1 MTRSS
6 LAIAESRPD
15 DADVVIYRNNTSDMR
30 LSQAHVS
37 QIDFDG
43 VAAVVLTGTALSD
56 SPSDQAL
63 MAITKAARQAGT
75 PVILDVDYRVSAWP
89 SSAVAAERT
98 LNFARNCDMIV
109 GNDEE
114 FALLATST
122 ESSGA
127 DGFTLAREMAVK
139 GQIILYKQG
148 QEGCRL
154 LLGDNV
160 QQFGIF
166 PVELAKP
173 FGSGDAFL
181 GTLLARLQDGLS
193 LEAAIR
199 EGSAAAAFVVSKTG
213 CASAMPDTDEL
224 ASFMAGYE
232 AL

>member
-1 MTRSS
+1 
-6 LAIAESRPD
+6 
-15 DADVVIYRNNTSDMR
+15 
-30 LSQAHVS
+30 
-37 QIDFDG
+37 
-43 VAAVVLTGTALSD
+43 
-56 SPSDQAL
+56 
-63 MAITKAARQAGT
+63 
-75 PVILDVDYRVSAWP
+75 
-89 SSAVAAERT
+89 
-98 LNFARNCDMIV
+98 
-109 GNDEE
+109 
-114 FALLATST
+114 
-122 ESSGA
+122 
-127 DGFTLAREMAVK
+127 MAVK

-173 FGSGDAFL
+173 FGSGDAFWEHCL
-181 GTLLARLQDGLS
+181 RGWDGLS

>member
-1 MTRSS
+1 
-6 LAIAESRPD
+6 
-15 DADVVIYRNNTSDMR
+15 
-30 LSQAHVS
+30 
-37 QIDFDG
+37 
-43 VAAVVLTGTALSD
+43 
-56 SPSDQAL
+56 
-63 MAITKAARQAGT
+63 
-75 PVILDVDYRVSAWP
+75 
-89 SSAVAAERT
+89 
-98 LNFARNCDMIV
+98 MIV

-154 LLGDNV
+154 LLGESV